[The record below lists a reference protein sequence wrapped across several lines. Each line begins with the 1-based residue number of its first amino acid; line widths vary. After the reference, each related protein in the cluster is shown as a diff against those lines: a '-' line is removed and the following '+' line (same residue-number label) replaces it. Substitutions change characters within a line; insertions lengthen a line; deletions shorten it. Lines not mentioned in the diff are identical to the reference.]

1 MRYLILIALCSLL
14 VGCASDMTVRMPHDT
29 YNVAG
34 ESVAQV
40 KVKDMRAPG
49 IAASKRE
56 AAFGVPMGSVTFDP
70 PEAQIVKNML
80 EVELT
85 RLVKEKGILSKQ
97 EFSCDII
104 EFGVNTNT
112 TPLYWDVIGRIRLA
126 LTKTGKEY
134 SLSGTHTERTFVWP
148 GETVVKKTVE
158 ESLNQ
163 IIAQLKQVALE

>member
-1 MRYLILIALCSLL
+1 MRHLILIALCSLF
-14 VGCASDMTVRMPHDT
+14 VGCAGNVTVRMQHEP
-29 YNVAG
+29 YNVLA
-34 ESVAQV
+34 ESAVQV

-56 AAFGVPMGSVTFDP
+56 AAFGVPMGNVTFDP
-70 PEAQIVKNML
+70 PEAQIVKNVL

-85 RLVKEKGILSKQ
+85 RLMKEKDIQTKRD
-97 EFSCDII
+97 FSCDIV

-112 TPLYWDVIGRIRLA
+112 TPLYWDVIGRIRLT
-126 LTKTGKEY
+126 LRQNGKEY

-148 GETVVKKTVE
+148 GERVIKKTVE

-163 IIAQLKQVALE
+163 IIAQLKQVAIE